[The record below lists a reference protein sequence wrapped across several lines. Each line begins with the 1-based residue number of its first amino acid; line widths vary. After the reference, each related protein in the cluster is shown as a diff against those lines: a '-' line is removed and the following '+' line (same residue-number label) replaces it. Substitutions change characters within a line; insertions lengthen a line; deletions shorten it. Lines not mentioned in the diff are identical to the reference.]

1 MKVARRQAISTT
13 LGVNIRIVGVLQHMN
28 KTVLTFTPISGYD
41 TTRYQ
46 YIQES
51 RIDNE
56 SIHVSGSERKEEGE
70 TE

>member
-1 MKVARRQAISTT
+1 
-13 LGVNIRIVGVLQHMN
+13 MN